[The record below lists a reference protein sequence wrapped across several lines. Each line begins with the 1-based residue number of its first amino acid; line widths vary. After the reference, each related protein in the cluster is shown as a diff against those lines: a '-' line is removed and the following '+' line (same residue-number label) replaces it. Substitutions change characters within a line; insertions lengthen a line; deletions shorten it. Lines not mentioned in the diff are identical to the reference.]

1 MINQSFA
8 MKHNITRRLFL
19 ALCFSLLITFAFAQS
34 KIKVAC
40 VGNSI
45 TFGYGLKSGESYP
58 VILQQLLGDKYEV
71 SNYGISARTLLRK
84 GDKPY
89 WNEAKYQEVLALNP
103 DIVIIKL
110 GTNDTKPQNWA
121 HKEDFVQDYEDFIAS
136 FKQLPSHP
144 KIYVCTPFPIFP
156 NKFNIRDSIVSNEML
171 PDLKIIISQEKVK
184 TIDLYHAFAGQS
196 NLVFDGVHPTKE
208 GAALLAKKIYE
219 AIK

>member
-1 MINQSFA
+1 
-8 MKHNITRRLFL
+8 MKHTITRRFFITF
-19 ALCFSLLITFAFAQS
+19 CFSLLIATGLFAQG

-45 TFGYGLKSGESYP
+45 TFGYGLKPGEAYP
-58 VILQQLLGDKYEV
+58 TILQQLLGDKYEV
-71 SNYGISARTLLRK
+71 SNFGISARTLLRK

-89 WNEAKYQEVLALNP
+89 WNEVKYKEVLALNP

-110 GTNDTKPQNWA
+110 GTNDTKPQNWQY
-121 HKEDFVQDYEDFIAS
+121 KDDFVKDYEDFIES

-144 KIYVCTPFPIFP
+144 KIYVCYPFPIFP

-171 PDLKIIISQEKVK
+171 PDLKIITAKTQVN
-184 TIDLYHAFAGQS
+184 TIDLYHAFAGQG

-208 GAALLAKKIYE
+208 GAALLAQKIYE
-219 AIK
+219 IIK

>member
-1 MINQSFA
+1 
-8 MKHNITRRLFL
+8 MKRIFSRRLCL
-19 ALCFSLLITFAFAQS
+19 ILCLSLFITFAFAQN

-45 TFGYGLKSGESYP
+45 TFGYGLKPGEAYP
-58 VILQQLLGDKYEV
+58 TILQELLGDKYEV
-71 SNYGISARTLLRK
+71 SNYGISARTLMRK
-84 GDKPY
+84 GDRPY
-89 WNEAKYQEVLALNP
+89 WNEAKYKEVLALNP

-110 GTNDTKPQNWA
+110 GTNDTKPQNWV
-121 HKEDFVQDYEDFIAS
+121 HKEDFVKDYEDFIES

-156 NKFNIRDSIVSNEML
+156 NKFGIRDSILTNEML
-171 PDLKIIISQEKVK
+171 PDLKIITAKEKVK
-184 TIDLYHAFAGQS
+184 TIDIYHTFAGQN

-208 GAALLAKKIYE
+208 GSALLAKKIYE

>member
-1 MINQSFA
+1 
-8 MKHNITRRLFL
+8 MKQTITRHLFL
-19 ALCFSLLITFAFAQS
+19 SLCLSLFITITLAQS

-45 TFGYGLKSGESYP
+45 TFGYGLKPGEAYP
-58 VILQQLLGDKYEV
+58 TILQQLLGDQYEV

-84 GDKPY
+84 GDHPY
-89 WNEAKYQEVLALNP
+89 WNEAKYKEVLALNP

-121 HKEDFVQDYEDFIAS
+121 HKEDFVQDYEDFIES
-136 FKQLPSHP
+136 FKTLPSHP

-156 NKFNIRDSIVSNEML
+156 NKFNIRDSILTNEML
-171 PDLKIIISQEKVK
+171 PDLKTIISKEKVK
-184 TIDLYHAFAGQS
+184 TIDLYHTFAGQA
-196 NLVFDGVHPTKE
+196 NLVFDGVHPNKE
-208 GAALLAKKIYE
+208 GSALLAKKIYE

>member
-1 MINQSFA
+1 
-8 MKHNITRRLFL
+8 MKHTITRRLFL
-19 ALCFSLLITFAFAQS
+19 GICLSLFIVSAAFAQS

-45 TFGYGLKSGESYP
+45 TFGYGLKAGEAYP
-58 VILQQLLGDKYEV
+58 TILQQLLGDKYEV

-121 HKEDFVQDYEDFIAS
+121 HKEDFVQDYVDFIES

-144 KIYVCTPFPIFP
+144 KIYVCTPFPIFQ
-156 NKFNIRDSIVSNEML
+156 NKFGIRDSILSNEML
-171 PDLKIIISQEKVK
+171 PDLKIIIAKEKVK
-184 TIDLYHAFAGQS
+184 TIDLYHTFAGQS
-196 NLVFDGVHPTKE
+196 NLVFDGVHPNRE
-208 GAALLAKKIYE
+208 GAALLAKKIYDS
-219 AIK
+219 IQ

>member
-1 MINQSFA
+1 MKQTINRRFF
-8 MKHNITRRLFL
+8 ITF
-19 ALCFSLLITFAFAQS
+19 CFTLLIATGLFAQS

-45 TFGYGLKSGESYP
+45 TFGYGLKPGESYP
-58 VILQQLLGDKYEV
+58 TILQQLLGDKYEV

-89 WNEAKYQEVLALNP
+89 WNEAKYKEVLALNP

-110 GTNDTKPQNWA
+110 GTNDTKPQNWQY
-121 HKEDFVQDYEDFIAS
+121 KDDFVKDYEDFIES

-144 KIYVCTPFPIFP
+144 KVYVCYPFPIFP

-171 PDLKIIISQEKVK
+171 PYLKIITTKTKVK
-184 TIDLYHAFAGQS
+184 TIDLYHAFAGQN

-208 GAALLAKKIYE
+208 GAALLAQKIYE

>member
-1 MINQSFA
+1 
-8 MKHNITRRLFL
+8 MKQTLSRRLFL
-19 ALCFSLLITFAFAQS
+19 TLCLSLFITLTFAQS

-45 TFGYGLKSGESYP
+45 TFGYGLKPGEAYP
-58 VILQQLLGDKYEV
+58 TLLQQLLGDKYEV

-89 WNEAKYQEVLALNP
+89 WNEAKYKEVLALNP

-121 HKEDFVQDYEDFIAS
+121 HKEDFVQDYEDFIQS
-136 FKQLPSHP
+136 FKNLPSHP
-144 KIYVCTPFPIFP
+144 KIYVCYPFPIFP

-171 PDLKIIISQEKVK
+171 PDLKKITKDTKVK
-184 TIDLYHAFAGQS
+184 VIDLYHAFAGQS

-208 GAALLAKKIYE
+208 GAAALAKMIYE

>member
-1 MINQSFA
+1 
-8 MKHNITRRLFL
+8 MKQIITRHLFL
-19 ALCFSLLITFAFAQS
+19 TFCLSLFVTLTFGQN

-45 TFGYGLKSGESYP
+45 TFGYGLKPDEAYP
-58 VILQQLLGDKYEV
+58 TILQQLLGDKYEV

-84 GDKPY
+84 GDRPY
-89 WNEAKYQEVLALNP
+89 WNETKYKEVLALNP

-110 GTNDTKPQNWA
+110 GTNDTKPQNWI
-121 HKEDFVQDYEDFIAS
+121 HKEDFVQDYEDFIES
-136 FKQLPSHP
+136 FKQLPSRP

-156 NKFNIRDSIVSNEML
+156 NKFGIRDSILTNEML
-171 PDLKIIISQEKVK
+171 PDMKIIVAKEKVK
-184 TIDLYHAFAGQS
+184 TIDLYRIFAEQS

-208 GAALLAKKIYE
+208 GAALLARKIYE

>member
-8 MKHNITRRLFL
+8 MKQNLTRRLFL
-19 ALCFSLLITFAFAQS
+19 TLCLSLFITFAFAQS

-45 TFGYGLKSGESYP
+45 TFGYGLKPGESYP

-103 DIVIIKL
+103 DVVIIKL
-110 GTNDTKPQNWA
+110 GTNDTKPQNWV

-144 KIYVCTPFPIFP
+144 KIYVCTPFPIFL
-156 NKFNIRDSIVSNEML
+156 NKFNIRDSIVTNEML
-171 PDLKIIISQEKVK
+171 PDLKIIIAKEKVK
-184 TIDLYHAFAGQS
+184 TIDLYHTFAGQS
-196 NLVFDGVHPTKE
+196 NLVFDGVHPNKE

>member
-1 MINQSFA
+1 
-8 MKHNITRRLFL
+8 MKHQLTRRLFL
-19 ALCFSLLITFAFAQS
+19 SLCFSLCIAFAFAQS

-45 TFGYGLKSGESYP
+45 TFGYGLKPGEAYP
-58 VILQQLLGDKYEV
+58 TILQQLLGDKYEV
-71 SNYGISARTLLRK
+71 SNFGISARTLLKK

-89 WNEAKYQEVLALNP
+89 WNEAKYKEVLALNP

-110 GTNDTKPQNWA
+110 GTNDTKPQNWQYKA
-121 HKEDFVQDYEDFIAS
+121 DFVNDYEELINS

-156 NKFNIRDSIVSNEML
+156 NKFGIRDSIVVNEML
-171 PDLKIIISQEKVK
+171 PDLKIIIKDTKVK
-184 TIDLYHAFAGQS
+184 TIDLYHTFAGQN

-208 GAALLAKKIYE
+208 GAALLAKKVYE